1 VTGKLLSGLAAS
13 AILVGAYLMAL
24 NLASSTRLSAEERAE
39 AADDGGPQIVLRE
52 VEMIEAGPGGRFY
65 RLISDDA
72 TYSFRWGQVFASG
85 VTLSL
90 KQQEGDVVVT
100 ASTAS
105 WNMSEGRIELAEGAS
120 AGNGLGW
127 TASAPIASID
137 LKSEVISAEEAR
149 LAGPGITVMGSNLRW
164 RWHDGTMSL
173 DSPRSRI
180 LPDRVSPPDK
190 AGVRP

>member
-1 VTGKLLSGLAAS
+1 MTGKLLSGLAAS
-13 AILVGAYLMAL
+13 VILVGAYLMAL
-24 NLASSTRLSAEERAE
+24 NLASSTLLSGEGHAA

-52 VEMIEAGPGGRFY
+52 VEMVEAGPGGRFY
-65 RLISDDA
+65 RLVSEDA
-72 TYSFRWGQVFASG
+72 TYSFRSGQVLASG

-90 KQQEGDVVVT
+90 KQQGGDVVVK
-100 ASTAS
+100 ASIAS

-137 LKSEVISAEEAR
+137 LKSKVISAEEAN
-149 LAGPGITVMGSNLRW
+149 LDGPGITVIGSNLRW
-164 RWHDGTMSL
+164 RWHDGTVAL

-180 LPDRVSPPDK
+180 LPDRVSPPESE
-190 AGVRP
+190 G

>member
-24 NLASSTRLSAEERAE
+24 NLASSTHFPAEGRA

-52 VEMIEAGPGGRFY
+52 FEMVEAGPGERFY
-65 RLISDDA
+65 RLASDDA
-72 TYSFRWGQVFASG
+72 TYSFRSGQVFASG

-90 KQQEGDVVVT
+90 KQQGGDVVVT
-100 ASTAS
+100 ASLAS

-127 TASAPIASID
+127 TASAPTASID
-137 LKSEVISAEEAR
+137 LKEEVISAEKAN

-164 RWHDGTMSL
+164 HWHDGTVAL
-173 DSPRSRI
+173 DSPISRI
-180 LPDRVSPPDK
+180 LPDRVSSPE
-190 AGVRP
+190 RQR